1 MANNVQANPAR
12 EHKLGRSFR
21 YDRIVDGDDSVSTE
35 TTCDASPREDFMS
48 DFSFEF
54 PVCVVAISTFISMD
68 H

>member
-21 YDRIVDGDDSVSTE
+21 YDRIVGGDDSVSTE
-35 TTCDASPREDFMS
+35 SACDASSGEDFMS